1 MKRILSILTGSVSI
15 VALSTIAA
23 ACEKQE
29 TPSTPEDR
37 KIKEL
42 ESKVQILQS
51 IDPSIYIKFQKI
63 VSQLKQDKTL
73 LISDI
78 DKYLSE
84 IEQII
89 STQHNLITQ
98 LQAQE
103 DSLDKMIQEINSN
116 AILASELNSSIQEAN
131 KLGSS
136 IKKLDLAHSSIQ
148 VINEKLGQIQEQF
161 NTLQQLK
168 EATQK
173 KIAIAFSKLDIEID
187 SLRAQI
193 NSLSQT
199 HKAQAD
205 KFNQELQVAVIDKK
219 ASLSSI
225 LQVEELIK
233 IVKQIE
239 TQVQSTASSAEEQ
252 KALKITAFNNLK
264 ATALELIDQIN
275 QFDTNYATKLK
286 NQIQLLSVNLEQENL
301 EKLDGQIQVLK
312 QLKQEYTSYINQ
324 HNLIVS
330 QINATLEQARNVLL
344 PSLNQEIFKTASD
357 NIYQQLIDYL
367 ASINNFKIP
376 NEALNK
382 LLQETNSFIE
392 QITVKK
398 NEILQAQAKYQ
409 SQVAQAKSTIKTL
422 AADILQIL
430 NQIQPYDSNYV
441 IGVKEEV
448 TLLKEQSLGQENISL
463 LQENVKRM
471 QQILH
476 ETQAN
481 LNARNQLLDK
491 LSNISKRNIDNYIKK
506 FTRPLF
512 TQGQNSLLQQAN
524 SIKQFLSQDFRTK
537 TLSQLRT
544 LEDQYIE
551 MFKHFETNYNTTLQE
566 AETIKSSALE
576 LKAKIYQK
584 PAADLNQKEQEI
596 VQYLESLPLGNIELL
611 PGDSLSQTLQ
621 KLKQY
626 QGELENENN

>member
-51 IDPSIYIKFQKI
+51 IDPSQYIKFQKI

-89 STQHNLITQ
+89 STQHNLISQ
-98 LQAQE
+98 LQAKE
-103 DSLDKMIQEINSN
+103 DSLDNMIQEINSN
-116 AILASELNSSIQEAN
+116 AILASELNSSIQGAN

-148 VINEKLGQIQEQF
+148 VITEKLAEIQEQF

-168 EATQK
+168 KATQK

-252 KALKITAFNNLK
+252 KALKISAFNNLK

-275 QFDTNYATKLK
+275 QFDINYATKLK

-476 ETQAN
+476 EAQAN